1 MQTNPLRRTLSSLQ
15 ERLVGFWRRARRLK
29 FRQVMGFILMVKTF
43 NPLLFLLALFLF
55 AFLLVR
61 DIQKQYQPA
70 LDQISSN
77 YKLIVND
84 DFKGLKT
91 AVGEASN
98 ALKDLGAILGVIR
111 DVVNAVVG
119 FVNVIINAIAWF
131 FGMSKIH
138 LGIHLPIPDFSALFR
153 PFSNLSLHT
162 QGLFSGIAELFNATL
177 TILGNLWARL
187 KLFVILGAAW
197 AVLSIFAS
205 GYSEFTRGLEMMRGA
220 PDKQVSQPAG
230 AHETRAPALTAPHL
244 DTPPVLIVDQ
254 VQVALPALLESEGQG
269 PVEIKQRTFAY
280 QEHVLLTA
288 QAVWPNRSIPLFYF
302 LLVRRVDENAWAFF
316 WQSLIERG
324 LEPQRVRMVVSG
336 DIKLLAPSLQRFL
349 PRAELHQSVETT
361 FISQ

>member
-1 MQTNPLRRTLSSLQ
+1 MQTNTLRRSLSRFQ
-15 ERLVGFWRRARRLK
+15 ERLAGFWRRARRLK
-29 FRQVMGFILMVKTF
+29 FRQVMGFVVMVKTF

-55 AFLLVR
+55 AFLFVR

-77 YKLIVND
+77 YNLIVND
-84 DFKGLKT
+84 DLKGLKT
-91 AVGEASN
+91 AVGNAGN
-98 ALKDLGAILGVIR
+98 ALKDLGAILSVIR
-111 DVVNAVVG
+111 DVVNAIVG
-119 FVNVIINAIAWF
+119 FINTIINAIAWF

-153 PFSNLSLHT
+153 PFGNLSVHT
-162 QGLFSGIAELFNATL
+162 QGLFSGVAELFNATL
-177 TILGNLWARL
+177 TILGNLWSRL

-220 PDKQVSQPAG
+220 PEMRASQPTS
-230 AHETRAPALTAPHL
+230 AHVNHVPAIAAPRL

-254 VQVALPALLESEGQG
+254 VQIALPASLDSEGQ
-269 PVEIKQRTFAY
+269 ELADNKQRTFAY
-280 QEHVLLTA
+280 QDQILLTA
-288 QAVWPNRSIPLFYF
+288 QGVWPNRSVPLFYY
-302 LLVRRVDENAWAFF
+302 LLVRRVDENTWAFF
-316 WQSLIERG
+316 WQSMIERG
-324 LEPQRVRMVVSG
+324 LEPQQVRMVVSS
-336 DIKLLAPSLQRFL
+336 DINLLAPSLQRFL